1 MIAYKDGPRVRLV
14 SRSGVDHTARFP
26 GIAAAVAGLLAPQ
39 LILDGEVC
47 VFDDQLIS
55 QFICS
60 GGAALTRQPS
70 RPRPFTWCLTVSTS
84 VAGICVRCRW
94 TSAARCWRTRSWGGI

>member
-1 MIAYKDGPRVRLV
+1 MPVKRLTVSGQWIVPAAPLPTRIVPMQPELASEPFHREGWVWEEKYDGSRMIAFKDGPRVRLV

-47 VFDDQLIS
+47 V
-55 QFICS
+55 
-60 GGAALTRQPS
+60 LT
-70 RPRPFTWCLTVSTS
+70 TS
-84 VAGICVRCRW
+84 
-94 TSAARCWRTRSWGGI
+94 S